1 VDTAVDVPGEVW
13 LAAGVRLAEVVG
25 VDLDRFGDGTG
36 AASGQVHCITARLR
50 DGNTTRFVQ
59 KTLRPVQAGRHV
71 DASRAPEHWAYWR
84 RELLAYRSGIL
95 PTGPGLRA
103 PRLLG
108 SAENTLFLEYVEEEL
123 SDPRRAAAELGRW
136 HRHALTPDEPWL
148 ARHQLAQRLAV
159 IDLDWSAVD
168 VDPRL
173 PPIWSRR
180 NDHLGALDEIPFG
193 ITHGDF
199 GIGNLRTDGSDV
211 VALDWATLGIS
222 PVGTDLA
229 HLALAILDDG
239 LLPEYLDG
247 LGGRYDRDDVELGYR
262 STVALVG
269 TSRIHWMTSRS
280 IPVSTAYVEF
290 VCSHAP
296 RRPGGTNG

>member
-13 LAAGVRLAEVVG
+13 LSAGVPPAEVVG
-25 VDLDRFGDGTG
+25 VELDRFGDGTG
-36 AASGQVHCITARLR
+36 AASGQVHRITARVR
-50 DGNTTRFVQ
+50 GGNTAQIVR
-59 KTLRPVQAGRHV
+59 KTLRPLEAGRHV
-71 DASRAPEHWAYWR
+71 DASRSPEHWAYWR

-95 PTGPGLRA
+95 PSGPGLRA

-108 SAENTLFLEYVEEEL
+108 SGESTLFLEYVGAEL

-136 HRHALTPDEPWL
+136 HRHAGTPDEPWL

-173 PPIWSRR
+173 PSIWAER
-180 NDHLGALDEIPFG
+180 NAYLGALDGIPFG

-199 GIGNLRTDGSDV
+199 GMGNLRTDGADV

-229 HLALAILDDG
+229 HLALAAADDG
-239 LLPEYLDG
+239 VVAEYLDG
-247 LGGRYDRDDVELGYR
+247 LGGRYCRNDVELGFR
-262 STVALVG
+262 ATVALVG
-269 TSRIHWMTSRS
+269 TSRIHWMTTRS
-280 IPVSTAYVEF
+280 IPVSAAYVEF
-290 VCSHAP
+290 VTAHTSH
-296 RRPGGTNG
+296 GSS